1 MLIGANLFTA
11 VGLIVVVCA
20 MLIGLFATYP
30 AVKAFEK
37 GRSFIKWYLFGFFL
51 FPIALI
57 ASFYIKEQD
66 SRAA

>member
-1 MLIGANLFTA
+1 MLIGTNVFTA

-37 GRSFIKWYLFGFFL
+37 GRSFVKWYLFGFFL
-51 FPIALI
+51 FPVAFI
-57 ASFYIKEQD
+57 ASFYIKEQGTR
-66 SRAA
+66 SA